1 MIFVVFL
8 VSLMIFHANPLKL
21 DEFPV
26 KRAGPAY
33 LQACSHPSVF
43 CPASRPS
50 HHLHVL
56 LNKVPHH
63 LAPCACAFQGMKLA
77 SITDKNFLMAGEL
90 VKECLGTYE
99 HVWIH
104 SWNGDNYDGIA
115 LAMYLGG
122 GVNGA
127 IAVPRHNDN
136 VAQVLCE
143 EHR

>member
-1 MIFVVFL
+1 MLFIVVVIL
-8 VSLMIFHANPLKL
+8 VSSALALNLA
-21 DEFPV
+21 EFPV
-26 KRAGPAY
+26 KSAGPAY
-33 LQACSHPSVF
+33 LQACSHPSIF

-56 LNKVPHH
+56 LNKVPNH
-63 LAPCACAFQGMKLA
+63 LAPCACASHGMKLA
-77 SITDKNFLMAGEL
+77 SITEKNFLASGEL
-90 VKECLGTYE
+90 IKECLGTYE

-115 LAMYLGG
+115 LAMFIGG